1 MEETKPDKLYYTIGE
16 VAGELGES
24 VSLVRF
30 WSDRF
35 PDAVR
40 PVRSGKG
47 NRMYSQA
54 DLRALR
60 LIHYLVKERRMTL
73 EGAAL
78 KMKANP
84 QAVDRREE
92 AVRRLESIR
101 DELKTIASGLNSL
114 NREILDRDKTMNG
127 KI

>member
-16 VAGELGES
+16 AAAALGEN

-40 PVRSGKG
+40 PVRNGKG

-73 EGAAL
+73 EGAAQKL
-78 KMKANP
+78 KANP
-84 QAVDRREE
+84 RAVDRREE
-92 AVRRLESIR
+92 AVRRLEGIR
-101 DELKTIASGLNSL
+101 DELKAVASVLNGLNRAIQDGG
-114 NREILDRDKTMNG
+114 NKTDG
-127 KI
+127 AI

>member
-1 MEETKPDKLYYTIGE
+1 MEETKQDKLYYTIGE
-16 VAGELGES
+16 VAAALGEN

-35 PDAVR
+35 PEAVR
-40 PVRSGKG
+40 PVRNGKG
-47 NRMYSQA
+47 NRMYTQA

-73 EGAAL
+73 EGAAQKL
-78 KMKANP
+78 KENP

-92 AVRRLESIR
+92 AVRRLEGIR
-101 DELKTIASGLNSL
+101 DELKAIASALNGL
-114 NREILDRDKTMNG
+114 NREILDREKTADG